1 MRPAPSLS
9 LLLAALALAGCA
21 PRSNAVR
28 LAPALTDGDALS
40 RWELRNDTSWAA
52 RDGAIV
58 LHTPGRPA
66 GPIRKPG
73 EWAILR
79 SEWLGDLALTAEV
92 RADAPVTRLGR
103 DVLIFFGWQS
113 PTRFYYAHLSAET
126 TPPHNGIFLVDDAD
140 RRRIDDGKAVP
151 RMTDA
156 EWRRVRLER
165 DVDTGRIAVYLDD
178 LPEPVLQATDTTLR
192 AGRVGL
198 GSFDD
203 PMAFRAVEVR
213 GEPAVEPR

>member
-1 MRPAPSLS
+1 MRPAL
-9 LLLAALALAGCA
+9 LLILLAAATGCA
-21 PRSNAVR
+21 PRSTGVR
-28 LAPALTDGDALS
+28 LAPALTGPDALGS
-40 RWELRNDTSWAA
+40 WELRNDTSWAA

-58 LHTPGRPA
+58 LHTAGRPA

-79 SEWLGDLALTAEV
+79 SEWLGDLVMTAEV
-92 RADAPVTRLGR
+92 RADADVARMGR

-113 PTRFYYAHLSAET
+113 PTRFYYAHLSNET

-140 RRRIDDGKAVP
+140 RRRIDDGTAIP
-151 RMTDA
+151 RLMDA
-156 EWRRVRLER
+156 DWHRVRLER
-165 DVDTGRIAVYLDD
+165 DVDTGRIAVFLDD
-178 LPEPVLQATDTTLR
+178 LPQPVLQATDTTLR

-213 GEPAVEPR
+213 GTPAVAPR

>member
-1 MRPAPSLS
+1 MRPAPLLLI
-9 LLLAALALAGCA
+9 LLLAAAGCA
-21 PRSNAVR
+21 PRATGVR
-28 LAPALTDGDALS
+28 LAPNLAGPDALGS
-40 RWELRNDTSWAA
+40 WELRNDTSWAA

-58 LHTPGRPA
+58 LQTAGKPA

-79 SEWLGDLALTAEV
+79 SDWLGDLTLTAEV
-92 RADAPVTRLGR
+92 RADAEVARMGR

-113 PTRFYYAHLSAET
+113 PTRFYYAHLSNET

-140 RRRIDDGKAVP
+140 RRRIDDGKAIP
-151 RMTDA
+151 RLMDA
-156 EWRRVRLER
+156 AWHRVRLER

-213 GEPAVEPR
+213 GQPAVAPR

>member
-1 MRPAPSLS
+1 MRPA
-9 LLLAALALAGCA
+9 LLLILLTAAGCA
-21 PRSNAVR
+21 PRSTAVQLSPD
-28 LAPALTDGDALS
+28 LAGADALAS
-40 RWELRNDTSWAA
+40 WELRNDTSWAA

-58 LHTPGRPA
+58 LHTAGRPA

-79 SEWLGDLALTAEV
+79 SEWLADLSMTAEV
-92 RADAPVTRLGR
+92 RADADVARMGR

-113 PTRFYYAHLSAET
+113 PTRFYYAHLSNET

-140 RRRIDDGKAVP
+140 RRRIDGGTAIP
-151 RMTDA
+151 RLMDA
-156 EWRRVRLER
+156 DWHRVRLER
-165 DVDTGRIAVYLDD
+165 DVDTGRIAVFLDD
-178 LPEPVLQATDTTLR
+178 LPQPVLQATDTTLR

-213 GEPAVEPR
+213 GTPAVAPR